1 LRLICYTSEQFEL
14 LQEAALK
21 IKGNVSL
28 RHRPF
33 VDYYYA
39 SRDSSR
45 LYLFLDDSGTV
56 QGSIGI
62 ETLPFEYQ
70 SRSMSLAVASN
81 FHALQPGVGGYLFL
95 HWLRSCPIAL
105 EVGGSEDAHKII
117 RQQKWTHFPSIK
129 VYSLNEEYRAYSDD
143 NSLRAV
149 AKWVLRKVRHKKLSD
164 YASRFSAQAGVNI
177 NVREEF
183 DYREDLLPT
192 KSPFA
197 FRLAPTVDFLAW
209 RYNTRL
215 SFVRYRLFRILA
227 GERSAGYVIINDGRE
242 RVLIAQC
249 DADDAITLVHG
260 VLLAL
265 SKVGAQE
272 QRPRMVR
279 LTSSNPEMSEIYRR
293 FGFVPTKDWTVAM
306 GGRKGPVDMSPDTS
320 NWLIN
325 LDWADIGLLGP
336 FLDQPPQAAKRS

>member
-1 LRLICYTSEQFEL
+1 LRLIRYTSEQFEL
-14 LQEAALK
+14 LQQAASK
-21 IKGNVSL
+21 IEDNVSL

-70 SRSMSLAVASN
+70 TRPINLAVASN
-81 FHALQPGVGGYLFL
+81 FHALKPGVGGFLFL
-95 HWLRSCPIAL
+95 QWLRSCPIAL

-117 RQQKWTHFPSIK
+117 RQQKWIQFPGVR
-129 VYSLNEEYRAYSDD
+129 VYSLNEDYRAYRDD
-143 NSLRAV
+143 NSLGAV
-149 AKWVLRKVRHKKLSD
+149 AKWALRKVRHKRISD
-164 YASRFSAQAGVNI
+164 YASRFQVQDGLNI
-177 NVREEF
+177 SVREEF
-183 DYREDLLPT
+183 EYHEDMLTT
-192 KSPFA
+192 KSPFT
-197 FRLAPTVDFLAW
+197 FRLAPTVDFLSW

-215 SFVRYRLFRILA
+215 SFVRYRIFRILA

-249 DADDAITLVHG
+249 DGDDAITLAQG

-265 SKVGAQE
+265 SQVGSQE
-272 QRPRMVR
+272 QHPRMVR
-279 LTSSNPEMSEIYRR
+279 LTSSIPEMSEIYRR
-293 FGFVPTKDWTVAM
+293 FGFVARKDWMVAM
-306 GGRKGPVDMSPDTS
+306 GSRKAPVDLLPDTS
-320 NWLIN
+320 NWLVN

-336 FLDQPPQAAKRS
+336 FLDQSLPAIQRP